1 MHYCKNQKPSSQ
13 ALAFNESATYVRI
26 KSFIKKIISKL
37 NKKTR
42 LPVTNWFQDCL
53 TDNRLNFNQG
63 R

>member
-37 NKKTR
+37 NKKNKVACNK
-42 LPVTNWFQDCL
+42 LVSGL
-53 TDNRLNFNQG
+53 SY
-63 R
+63 